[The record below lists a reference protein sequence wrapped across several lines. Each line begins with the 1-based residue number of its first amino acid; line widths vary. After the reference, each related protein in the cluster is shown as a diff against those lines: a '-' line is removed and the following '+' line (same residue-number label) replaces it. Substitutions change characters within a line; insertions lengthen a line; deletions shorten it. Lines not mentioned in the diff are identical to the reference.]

1 MIKWIKNLC
10 KSERLRAAE
19 LRIRELE
26 AENFDNDCAISL
38 LRKRIQTLEKQ
49 LAELEDAF
57 IPNIPD
63 DVQVA
68 ADKS

>member
-10 KSERLRAAE
+10 KSERLGAAE
-19 LRIRELE
+19 SRIEDLKE
-26 AENFDNDCAISL
+26 EVFEYKCMNLL
-38 LRKRIQTLEKQ
+38 LRKRIRTLEKQ